1 MYLVILSARMVQIF
15 PEANRSPLP
24 E

>member
-1 MYLVILSARMVQIF
+1 MYLVILSARMVQMF